1 MLPQH
6 ITPKI
11 SSLWEVGFTVKARE
25 AFKDGGDVS
34 EAVDILISNA
44 AKRHIVDDSE
54 VVRADGGHRAD
65 MGGDESIVQDGGCAA
80 GGSVRGKEGAAET
93 KTDQE
98 ASDDAQVFLDI
109 HTFMHNIHM
118 CV

>member
-54 VVRADGGHRAD
+54 VVRADGSGTVGTKSRY
-65 MGGDESIVQDGGCAA
+65 GGG
-80 GGSVRGKEGAAET
+80 
-93 KTDQE
+93 
-98 ASDDAQVFLDI
+98 
-109 HTFMHNIHM
+109 
-118 CV
+118 